1 MTCWK
6 QVTIASW
13 INKLRIGKG
22 DLLDNKMILASL
34 VNKLPNSRISSQ
46 LDNWYE
52 Q

>member
-22 DLLDNKMILASL
+22 DLLDNKMIIAS
-34 VNKLPNSRISSQ
+34 
-46 LDNWYE
+46 
-52 Q
+52 